1 MAAGGGTAAT
11 AAGRGGTG
19 RGPPIGPGGLSVRA
33 RARLRRATPP
43 LNGWAALSLRAG
55 ARLLRRG
62 RVTRRPSAPALRWP
76 TGPWAHARCVA
87 LPPGLPPP
95 PHWGLAGPPW
105 VAGSSASS
113 SASSTL
119 RWGPRSPTR
128 TAMEKK
134 LIGCPVCI
142 EHKKYSRN
150 ALLFNLGFVCD
161 ARAKACALEP
171 IVKKLAGYLTTLE
184 LESGFISNEESKQ
197 KLVPIMTILLEE
209 LNAKGKCTLP
219 IDESNT
225 IHLKVIEQRPDPPI
239 VQEYDVPV
247 FTQDKDD
254 FFNSQWD
261 LTTQQILPYIDGFR
275 HVQKIS
281 AEADVELNLVRIAVQ
296 NLLYYGVVTLVSIL
310 QYSNVYCTTP
320 KVQDLVDDK
329 CLQEEC
335 LSYVT
340 KQGHKRASLRDVFQ
354 LYCGLSPGTT
364 VRDLISRYTL
374 QLQRVDER
382 SEPAPSCLVP
392 EGGSDSGVAGRLIQF
407 GLMKGLIRRLQKY
420 PVKVARD
427 ERSHPARLYTG
438 CHSYDEICCKTGE
451 DPGSSVQLPGSVGGR
466 GLPVCPWLPAGFG
479 VSLAPLG
486 AFKPQGDG
494 TPCWA
499 QR

>member
-1 MAAGGGTAAT
+1 
-11 AAGRGGTG
+11 
-19 RGPPIGPGGLSVRA
+19 
-33 RARLRRATPP
+33 
-43 LNGWAALSLRAG
+43 
-55 ARLLRRG
+55 
-62 RVTRRPSAPALRWP
+62 
-76 TGPWAHARCVA
+76 
-87 LPPGLPPP
+87 
-95 PHWGLAGPPW
+95 
-105 VAGSSASS
+105 
-113 SASSTL
+113 
-119 RWGPRSPTR
+119 
-128 TAMEKK
+128 
-134 LIGCPVCI
+134 
-142 EHKKYSRN
+142 
-150 ALLFNLGFVCD
+150 
-161 ARAKACALEP
+161 
-171 IVKKLAGYLTTLE
+171 
-184 LESGFISNEESKQ
+184 
-197 KLVPIMTILLEE
+197 MTILLEE

-329 CLQEEC
+329 GLQEEC

-340 KQGHKRASLRDVFQ
+340 KQGHKRAGLRDVFQ

-382 SEPAPSCLVP
+382 
-392 EGGSDSGVAGRLIQF
+392 RLIQF

-438 CHSYDEICCKTGE
+438 CHSYDEICCKTGMSYKE
-451 DPGSSVQLPGSVGGR
+451 LDERLENDPNIIM
-466 GLPVCPWLPAGFG
+466 
-479 VSLAPLG
+479 
-486 AFKPQGDG
+486 
-494 TPCWA
+494 CWK
-499 QR
+499 

>member
-1 MAAGGGTAAT
+1 MMGVVTQSQSQPPPGRSQPQERKRRGFRRWKGFLTAAEK
-11 AAGRGGTG
+11 AGERELRCRTHQV
-19 RGPPIGPGGLSVRA
+19 RQASATFGLRM
-33 RARLRRATPP
+33 LC
-43 LNGWAALSLRAG
+43 LGE
-55 ARLLRRG
+55 LL
-62 RVTRRPSAPALRWP
+62 P
-76 TGPWAHARCVA
+76 RCQVPEDFISRE
-87 LPPGLPPP
+87 LFDTVQVYIITKPELQNK
-95 PHWGLAGPPW
+95 LIT
-105 VAGSSASS
+105 V
-113 SASSTL
+113 
-119 RWGPRSPTR
+119 

-161 ARAKACALEP
+161 ARAKTCALEP

-197 KLVPIMTILLEE
+197 KLIPIMTILLEE
-209 LNAKGKCTLP
+209 LNATGKCTLP

-281 AEADVELNLVRIAVQ
+281 AEADVELNLVRIAIQ

-329 CLQEEC
+329 SLQDEC

-340 KQGHKRASLRDVFQ
+340 KPGNKRPSLRDIFQ

-364 VRDLISRYTL
+364 VRDLICRYTL
-374 QLQRVDER
+374 QIQRVDER
-382 SEPAPSCLVP
+382 K
-392 EGGSDSGVAGRLIQF
+392 LIQF

-427 ERSHPARLYTG
+427 ERRMSYRELDERL
-438 CHSYDEICCKTGE
+438 EN
-451 DPGSSVQLPGSVGGR
+451 DPNII
-466 GLPVCPWLPAGFG
+466 VCW
-479 VSLAPLG
+479 
-486 AFKPQGDG
+486 K
-494 TPCWA
+494 
-499 QR
+499 

>member
-1 MAAGGGTAAT
+1 
-11 AAGRGGTG
+11 
-19 RGPPIGPGGLSVRA
+19 
-33 RARLRRATPP
+33 
-43 LNGWAALSLRAG
+43 
-55 ARLLRRG
+55 
-62 RVTRRPSAPALRWP
+62 
-76 TGPWAHARCVA
+76 
-87 LPPGLPPP
+87 
-95 PHWGLAGPPW
+95 
-105 VAGSSASS
+105 
-113 SASSTL
+113 
-119 RWGPRSPTR
+119 
-128 TAMEKK
+128 
-134 LIGCPVCI
+134 
-142 EHKKYSRN
+142 
-150 ALLFNLGFVCD
+150 
-161 ARAKACALEP
+161 
-171 IVKKLAGYLTTLE
+171 
-184 LESGFISNEESKQ
+184 
-197 KLVPIMTILLEE
+197 MTILLEE

-225 IHLKVIEQRPDPPI
+225 IHLKVIEQRPDPQI

-247 FTQDKDD
+247 FTQNKDD

-320 KVQDLVDDK
+320 KVQDVVDDK

-340 KQGHKRASLRDVFQ
+340 KPGHKRASLRDVFQ

-382 SEPAPSCLVP
+382 
-392 EGGSDSGVAGRLIQF
+392 RLIQF

-438 CHSYDEICCKTGE
+438 CHSYDEICCKTGMSYKE
-451 DPGSSVQLPGSVGGR
+451 LDERLENDPNII
-466 GLPVCPWLPAGFG
+466 VCW
-479 VSLAPLG
+479 
-486 AFKPQGDG
+486 K
-494 TPCWA
+494 
-499 QR
+499 